1 MQIIP
6 PNKANIQVRGP
17 VMSLEAVKKGFMQAG
32 LTASDLEPID
42 WRGQMGCLSEI
53 KNQEAC
59 GDCWAMSSTSA
70 LCDRFIIQGGE
81 KGLNLEPAILAQCVP
96 DLENI
101 EVINVSTVCGKP
113 DNSGCKGGSPYVAG
127 IFFECEGVPKIE
139 DNCPHWKNIC
149 GQGCVNIPSC
159 ETLKSQCNKATLY
172 KAKSGSTKSL
182 SAGTGNTPDVNATI
196 NNIKRELL
204 NGPVVASFFVP
215 LDFMIYTHYP
225 WKKTNGI
232 YVNGQYN
239 DDLENLRKTDS
250 NFQQFLSLNNITIG
264 SPSDWSAVRPEGHAV
279 SIVGWNYGVA
289 GSLGKV
295 QYWIVRNSWGTD
307 WGEDGYFRIA
317 MNDGAGNNTGL
328 GFDVPIIY
336 QGQLFGGCVAF
347 DPDLSTG
354 EQGVKNKISCSKQVA
369 KNKASGNSSG
379 GESKG
384 RKVLY
389 IILSIIGIIAFIW
402 IVYYLIKKYK
412 KSPSQPQISSYPDSN
427 ASSESY

>member
-17 VMSLEAVKKGFMQAG
+17 VMSLEAVKKGFMEAG

-42 WRGQMGCLSEI
+42 WRGQIGCLSEI

-81 KGLNLEPAILAQCVP
+81 KGLNLEPGLTAQCVS
-96 DLENI
+96 ETYNKG
-101 EVINVSTVCGKP
+101 CG
-113 DNSGCKGGSPYVAG
+113 GGSPYYAG
-127 IFFECEGVPKIE
+127 KYFESIGTRKIE
-139 DNCPHWKNIC
+139 DNCPHWKNLC
-149 GQGCVNIPSC
+149 GQGCTNIPPC
-159 ETLKSQCNKATLY
+159 ETLLSECDKATLY
-172 KAKSGSTKSL
+172 KAKPGSTKSL
-182 SAGTGNTPDVNATI
+182 TAGTENTPDVNATI

-250 NFQQFLSLNNITIG
+250 QFQQFLTLNNITIG
-264 SPSDWSAVRPEGHAV
+264 SPSDWSNVRPEGHAV
-279 SIVGWNYGVA
+279 SIVGWNYGMA
-289 GSLGKV
+289 GTLGKV

-328 GFDVPIIY
+328 GFDVPIMY
-336 QGQLFGGCVAF
+336 QGQLFGGCVSF

-354 EQGVKNKISCSKQVA
+354 DKGVKNKISCSKEVA
-369 KNKASGNSSG
+369 KHKSSG
-379 GESKG
+379 SSGESSKN
-384 RKVLY
+384 KILY
-389 IILSIIGIIAFIW
+389 IILSLGGIIAFIA
-402 IVYYLIKKYK
+402 IIYYLIKKYK
-412 KSPSQPQISSYPDSN
+412 KSQGQPQISSYPNSN
-427 ASSESY
+427 SSSESY